1 MQKTLD
7 LPIMKTLIACV
18 LAVQLSSAWALFED
32 SDARKAILD
41 LRAKLERLDIDFTNR
56 LRSLEAKVDQIQQ
69 RAGGQLALQQDLERL
84 RQEVAALRGQLE
96 EQSNE
101 LSKTQ
106 QKQRTQFER
115 VDSRIRLVEP
125 VQVQI
130 DGQTVS
136 VERAEQRMYEAA
148 LNEFRQGNFDAAER
162 ALDAF
167 LIQYPESPY
176 APEATFWL
184 GSSQYALKK
193 YKLAVQTQ
201 SRVVDSFPSSG
212 RAPDALLNKG
222 FAELELNRRTAAK
235 RTFKEVQERYPD
247 SSAARTAEARAD

>member
-1 MQKTLD
+1 M
-7 LPIMKTLIACV
+7 MAKTLIAAL
-18 LAVQLSSAWALFED
+18 LALNLSSAWALFED
-32 SDARKAILD
+32 DEARKAILD
-41 LRAKLERLDIDFTNR
+41 LRARIERLDIDFANR
-56 LRSLEAKVDQIQQ
+56 LRALEAKVNQMQQ
-69 RAGGQLALQQDLERL
+69 RAGGQLALQQEIESL
-84 RQEVAALRGQLE
+84 RAEVAALRGQLE

-101 LSKTQ
+101 LAMTQ
-106 QKQRTQFER
+106 RDQRTQFEN

-130 DGQTVS
+130 DGQTVA

-148 LNEFRQGNFDAAER
+148 ITEFRQGNFEDAER

-167 LIQYPESPY
+167 LLQYPESPY

-201 SRVVDSFPSSG
+201 SRVVEAYPDSG

-222 FAELELNRRTAAK
+222 FAELELKRRKSARRTF
-235 RTFKEVQERYPD
+235 RLVQERYPD
-247 SSAARTAEARAD
+247 SAAARTAEARSK

>member
-1 MQKTLD
+1 M
-7 LPIMKTLIACV
+7 IAKTLIAAL
-18 LAVQLSSAWALFED
+18 LALNLTSAWALFED
-32 SDARKAILD
+32 DEARKAILD
-41 LRAKLERLDIDFTNR
+41 LRGRIDRLDIDFANR
-56 LRSLEAKVDQIQQ
+56 LRALEVKVNQMQQ
-69 RAGGQLALQQDLERL
+69 RAGGQLALQQEIENL
-84 RQEVAALRGQLE
+84 RAEVAALRGQLE
-96 EQSNE
+96 EQSNA
-101 LSKTQ
+101 LAITQ
-106 QKQRTQFER
+106 RKQRTQFEN

-130 DGQTVS
+130 DGQTVA

-148 LNEFRQGNFDAAER
+148 IGEFRQGNFEDAER

-167 LIQYPESPY
+167 LLQYPESAY

-201 SRVVDSFPSSG
+201 SRVVNAYPDSG

-222 FAELELNRRTAAK
+222 FAELELKRRKSARRTF
-235 RTFKEVQERYPD
+235 REVQERYPD
-247 SSAARTAEARAD
+247 SAAARTAEARSN

>member
-1 MQKTLD
+1 MVK
-7 LPIMKTLIACV
+7 PLIAAL
-18 LAVQLSSAWALFED
+18 LALNLSSAWALFED
-32 SDARKAILD
+32 NEARQAILD
-41 LRAKLERLDIDFTNR
+41 LRARIERLDIDFANR
-56 LRSLEAKVDQIQQ
+56 LRALEAKVNQMQQ
-69 RAGGQLALQQDLERL
+69 QAGGQLALQQEIEGL
-84 RQEVAALRGQLE
+84 RAEVAALRGQLE

-101 LSKTQ
+101 LAITQ
-106 QKQRTQFER
+106 RKQRSQFES

-130 DGQTVS
+130 DGQTVA

-148 LNEFRQGNFDAAER
+148 LNEFRQGNFEDAER

-167 LIQYPESPY
+167 LLQYPESPY

-184 GSSQYALKK
+184 GSSQYAQKK

-201 SRVVDSFPSSG
+201 SRVVEAYPDSG

-222 FAELELNRRTAAK
+222 FAELELKRRKAAQQ
-235 RTFKEVQERYPD
+235 TFREVQQRYPD
-247 SSAARTAEARAD
+247 SAAARTAEARN